1 MVILVNRAIFH
12 LLFLAAF
19 IVVDLIF
26 IFKRSRNKEVHNG
39 DDKST
44 PDIVEN
50 KYGNYCD
57 ECGATIK
64 DNHKYCTN
72 CGKGVR
78 K

>member
-1 MVILVNRAIFH
+1 MNRLIFNV
-12 LLFLAAF
+12 LFFIAF
-19 IVVDLIF
+19 IVVDLFF
-26 IFKRSRNKEVHNG
+26 IFKHSRNKEVRTD

-78 K
+78 KWWVY